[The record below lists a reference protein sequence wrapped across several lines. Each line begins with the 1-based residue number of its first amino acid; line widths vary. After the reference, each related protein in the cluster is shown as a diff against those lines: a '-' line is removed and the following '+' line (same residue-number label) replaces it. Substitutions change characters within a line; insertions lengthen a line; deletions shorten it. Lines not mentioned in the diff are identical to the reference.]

1 MIQIRKSD
9 ERGHFDHGWLDT
21 RHSFSFADYWDAEH
35 VNFRALRVLNEDRVA
50 PAAGFG
56 THGHNDMEILS
67 YVLSGALAHKDSLGN
82 GSTIVPGDVQY
93 MSAGTGV
100 KHSEFNASGKEPVH
114 FVQVW
119 IVPDRRGYAP
129 RYGQR
134 TFADEERRGKLRLVA
149 SGTGDDGSIA
159 VRQDVSLYATILGAG
174 ESVPL
179 EIAPGR
185 HLWVQVLRGEA
196 EVNGHRLAAGDGL
209 AASDETAFT
218 FRAGSTE
225 AELLVFDLA

>member
-1 MIQIRKSD
+1 MITIRRSA
-9 ERGHFDHGWLDT
+9 ERGRADHGWLDT
-21 RHSFSFADYWDAEH
+21 RHTFSFADYWDPDH
-35 VNFRALRVLNEDRVA
+35 VNFRALRVLNEDRVV
-50 PAAGFG
+50 PSAGFG
-56 THGHNDMEILS
+56 THGHTDMEILT
-67 YVLSGALAHKDSLGN
+67 YVLSGALAHKDSLGS

-100 KHSEFNASGKEPVH
+100 RHSEFNASATEPVH
-114 FVQVW
+114 FLQVW
-119 IVPDRRGYAP
+119 LLPDRRGHVP

-134 TFADEERRGKLRLVA
+134 TFPEDERRGRLRLVA
-149 SGTGDDGSIA
+149 SGTGEAGSIEI
-159 VRQDVSLYATILGAG
+159 RQDVRLHAAVLREG

-179 EIAPGR
+179 EIAKGR

-196 EVNGHRLAAGDGL
+196 EVNGRRLAAGDGL

-218 FRAGSTE
+218 IRGAGEE